1 MNFFSLFPLLDFN
14 FVLPPPITFLMVHPL
29 QKLNKF
35 YLQKNC
41 KKYKGCSFFNNVK
54 MLKCTEKLEVWLK
67 QILKIAELNDDLK
80 TQFSFPKQN
89 ISQDI
94 FP

>member
-1 MNFFSLFPLLDFN
+1 
-14 FVLPPPITFLMVHPL
+14 
-29 QKLNKF
+29 
-35 YLQKNC
+35 
-41 KKYKGCSFFNNVK
+41 

-80 TQFSFPKQN
+80 IQFSFLKQN